1 MRLVFPVMLILLG
14 VVLVGFVI
22 TNPSER
28 VTITL
33 GNTQY
38 SDVPLAMV
46 ALVALTIGVAFT
58 AAIALIEGA
67 TIRLANR
74 RLRREIQRLET
85 ENSFL
90 RTQSQTARTAE
101 PAPRRATREVDPSS
115 ELIEYDDSFETHSA
129 SAPVYDPGSI
139 DPATR
144 GD

>member
-1 MRLVFPVMLILLG
+1 MRLVFPVILILLC
-14 VVLVGFVI
+14 VVLIGFVI

-33 GNTQY
+33 GNIQY
-38 SDVPLAMV
+38 PDVPLP
-46 ALVALTIGVAFT
+46 LVALIALTLGVAFT
-58 AAIALIEGA
+58 AAIALVEGA

-90 RTQSQTARTAE
+90 RTQSPEAQTPE
-101 PAPRRATREVDPSS
+101 PEIYRADPAS
-115 ELIEYDDSFETHSA
+115 ELPEYLDEEPEVRSA
-129 SAPVYDPGSI
+129 SAPVYDPGAI

>member
-1 MRLVFPVMLILLG
+1 MRLVFPVTLILLG

-38 SDVPLAMV
+38 ADVPLSMV
-46 ALVALTIGVAFT
+46 ALIALTVGVAFT
-58 AAIALIEGA
+58 AAIALVEGA

-90 RTQSQTARTAE
+90 RTQSPTVSVPE
-101 PAPRRATREVDPSS
+101 PESRAVDPNS
-115 ELIEYDDSFETHSA
+115 ELPEYVDGSIETRSA
-129 SAPVYDPGSI
+129 SAPVYEPGSI

>member
-1 MRLVFPVMLILLG
+1 MRLVFPVILILLG

-38 SDVPLAMV
+38 PDVPLSMV
-46 ALVALTIGVAFT
+46 ALISLTVGVAFT
-58 AAIALIEGA
+58 AAIAWVEGA
-67 TIRLANR
+67 TIRWANR

-90 RTQSQTARTAE
+90 RTQSPATETPE
-101 PAPRRATREVDPSS
+101 PEFGTLNRSSTLPAQADEPREVRA
-115 ELIEYDDSFETHSA
+115 A
-129 SAPVYDPGSI
+129 SAPVYGLGEV
-139 DPATR
+139 DPAAR

>member
-38 SDVPLAMV
+38 PDVPLSMV
-46 ALVALTIGVAFT
+46 ALISLTLGVAFT
-58 AAIALIEGA
+58 AAIALVEGA

-90 RTQSQTARTAE
+90 RTQPPAAKTSE
-101 PAPRRATREVDPSS
+101 PEIYRADPAS
-115 ELIEYDDSFETHSA
+115 ELPEYLDDEPEVRSA
-129 SAPVYDPGSI
+129 SAPVYDPGAI
-139 DPATR
+139 DPAER

>member
-14 VVLVGFVI
+14 VLLVGFVI

-38 SDVPLAMV
+38 ADVPLSMV
-46 ALVALTIGVAFT
+46 ALIALTLGVAFT
-58 AAIALIEGA
+58 AAIALVEGA

-74 RLRREIQRLET
+74 RQRREIQRLET

-90 RTQSQTARTAE
+90 RTQSPAANRPE
-101 PAPRRATREVDPSS
+101 PEQAVPDRNS
-115 ELIEYDDSFETHSA
+115 ELPEYTDESFEIRSA
-129 SAPVYDPGSI
+129 SAPVYDPDDI
-139 DPATR
+139 DPSS
-144 GD
+144 DED

>member
-33 GNTQY
+33 GNTEY
-38 SDVPLAMV
+38 PDVPLPMV
-46 ALVALTIGVAFT
+46 ALIALTVGVAFT
-58 AAIALIEGA
+58 AAVALIEGA

-90 RTQSQTARTAE
+90 RSQSQPTPPGPERESLLDRSELPELSDEPARTR
-101 PAPRRATREVDPSS
+101 P
-115 ELIEYDDSFETHSA
+115 A
-129 SAPVYDPGSI
+129 SAPVYDPGAI